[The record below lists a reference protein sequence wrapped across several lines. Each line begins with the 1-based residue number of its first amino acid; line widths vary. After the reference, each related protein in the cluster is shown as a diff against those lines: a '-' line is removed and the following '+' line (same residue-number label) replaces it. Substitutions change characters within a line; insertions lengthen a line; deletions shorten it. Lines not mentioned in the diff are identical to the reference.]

1 MIGIARIYYIILIYY
16 NIYMQENIK
25 RILLKYHDKKII
37 IDILIIIYRKY
48 I

>member
-1 MIGIARIYYIILIYY
+1 
-16 NIYMQENIK
+16 MQENIK